1 METPVH
7 APYRERVRIE
17 IKKIRG
23 MSFKE
28 KREYIWEYYKIPIIA
43 TVICLVLLG
52 SFINARFINPRPDAA
67 LYVMWNAGFV
77 TDEQL
82 SDFSEVLKTE
92 IVDENVNENIVI
104 TTMFTF
110 EEDPTIGMA
119 NIQRLAAML
128 AAGEIDVFLPNTQIL
143 ESYAEHG
150 YIMSLE
156 GILAEIRVGNPAV
169 YNRIMENAVY
179 GSLGMVDGTFE
190 ERLIGID
197 IIESPMI
204 KRFNFFTQELYF
216 AVAVTA
222 RKTENAALALTAL
235 FE

>member
-1 METPVH
+1 
-7 APYRERVRIE
+7 
-17 IKKIRG
+17 
-23 MSFKE
+23 
-28 KREYIWEYYKIPIIA
+28 
-43 TVICLVLLG
+43 
-52 SFINARFINPRPDAA
+52 
-67 LYVMWNAGFV
+67 
-77 TDEQL
+77 
-82 SDFSEVLKTE
+82 
-92 IVDENVNENIVI
+92 
-104 TTMFTF
+104 MFTF